1 MLQFIGLAW
10 VMGIACVGIR
20 TSFFPFDTLNAL
32 PRVLVFIFILCI
44 GLQVYVQQRLPSVYW
59 KLLNGVLAS
68 LLCFILGWLYAD
80 SQLQQRM
87 QWRELQRDTAEV
99 IVYVRQL
106 NQLKDNSVS
115 QPVEVLNRHPQTV
128 TWLATLA
135 QNSVLPDLEL
145 GRYYK
150 FSGTVYPAHSYAT
163 AGVFDVEQ
171 WYLQQNIMGNFRVT
185 HVQPISAEQIYSM
198 GLSKHWRA
206 QHTLRAKFRLW
217 IEQQRYQIRAFIQ
230 QQSLQHKGL
239 LLALLT
245 GDKSLLSSE
254 IEDQFQRF
262 GISHLL
268 AISGPHVLIFAAML
282 CWGLDR
288 LIRGY
293 RPHYYLW
300 MPRQYLLLL
309 PFLSCVG
316 LYTAFVGF
324 EIPALRTL
332 LMCSV
337 VTIMLLLKQKIS
349 SFALLIYSAALLLY
363 LDPLSVLSAA
373 FWLSYGACFIL
384 LRIYQSLRHQ
394 PKRVYLSRWQQFW
407 QGFKILVE
415 SQWKIF
421 IALLPLVIVFFKQV
435 SWIAPLSNIVAI
447 PFIGLLIVPLDI
459 LAGLSFFLFEPL
471 SAVLFQ
477 LNDNLLALLLLIFR
491 GIDALFAPQLSSIAM
506 SAAVYICLC
515 IGLLLLFLPQSVLP
529 KTWAALCFVPLILI
543 DPQRQKFELV
553 VLDVGQGQAVFLRSG
568 SYSMMIDVGG
578 YYDESK
584 FSVGQQI
591 IRPFLSVQGVSTL
604 DHVMLTHLDQDHSG
618 AFAYLKN
625 EINIHKVSANQAVN
639 VAENTQFE
647 FCYQGQQWDLPHQ
660 VRVQVISPKPS
671 QLQYAAQQQNEYACV
686 LHIHVPNA
694 QPYQDFLL
702 MADTGWATEYQILQD
717 YPDLNVDVLI
727 LGHHGS
733 KHSSAY
739 DFLAHFRPKLAVAS
753 AGFDNRYGH
762 PSPIVEQRL
771 VDLNIPFMHTA
782 QHGSLRFY
790 LDAPQRMLI
799 QPYRQQKLWLQR

>member
-1 MLQFIGLAW
+1 M
-10 VMGIACVGIR
+10 
-20 TSFFPFDTLNAL
+20 
-32 PRVLVFIFILCI
+32 
-44 GLQVYVQQRLPSVYW
+44 
-59 KLLNGVLAS
+59 
-68 LLCFILGWLYAD
+68 
-80 SQLQQRM
+80 
-87 QWRELQRDTAEV
+87 
-99 IVYVRQL
+99 
-106 NQLKDNSVS
+106 
-115 QPVEVLNRHPQTV
+115 
-128 TWLATLA
+128 
-135 QNSVLPDLEL
+135 
-145 GRYYK
+145 
-150 FSGTVYPAHSYAT
+150 
-163 AGVFDVEQ
+163 
-171 WYLQQNIMGNFRVT
+171 
-185 HVQPISAEQIYSM
+185 
-198 GLSKHWRA
+198 
-206 QHTLRAKFRLW
+206 
-217 IEQQRYQIRAFIQ
+217 
-230 QQSLQHKGL
+230 
-239 LLALLT
+239 
-245 GDKSLLSSE
+245 
-254 IEDQFQRF
+254 
-262 GISHLL
+262 
-268 AISGPHVLIFAAML
+268 
-282 CWGLDR
+282 
-288 LIRGY
+288 
-293 RPHYYLW
+293 
-300 MPRQYLLLL
+300 
-309 PFLSCVG
+309 
-316 LYTAFVGF
+316 
-324 EIPALRTL
+324 
-332 LMCSV
+332 
-337 VTIMLLLKQKIS
+337 
-349 SFALLIYSAALLLY
+349 
-363 LDPLSVLSAA
+363 
-373 FWLSYGACFIL
+373 
-384 LRIYQSLRHQ
+384 
-394 PKRVYLSRWQQFW
+394 
-407 QGFKILVE
+407 
-415 SQWKIF
+415 
-421 IALLPLVIVFFKQV
+421 
-435 SWIAPLSNIVAI
+435 
-447 PFIGLLIVPLDI
+447 
-459 LAGLSFFLFEPL
+459 
-471 SAVLFQ
+471 
-477 LNDNLLALLLLIFR
+477 LLLIFR

-639 VAENTQFE
+639 VAENTQVE

-660 VRVQVISPKPS
+660 VRIQVLSPKPS

-702 MADTGWATEYQILQD
+702 MADTGWVTEYQILQD